1 METNTPL
8 FYVLQVFG
16 MCETTFPGCGT
27 TCVWECCFRV
37 GCSITARVP
46 TSDPSCQ
53 EGQLTCR
60 WASSTWGDLGSLH
73 TEDLRRHWEQHFFF
87 WPWGHPQ
94 QPQYLFQVSSAPLY
108 SLYFLRITLCVSYRY
123 AYMCST
129 CLSGALEEAD
139 GSVELQMVVSCYVGT
154 GN

>member
-27 TCVWECCFRV
+27 TCVWECCCRV

-60 WASSTWGDLGSLH
+60 WASSTWGDLGLPAHRGPTEALGTALFLALGSLSAAPIL
-73 TEDLRRHWEQHFFF
+73 TPGQLCSALF
-87 WPWGHPQ
+87 PLLPQ
-94 QPQYLFQVSSAPLY
+94 N
-108 SLYFLRITLCVSYRY
+108 YFVCELSVCISVHH
-123 AYMCST
+123 MPVWCS
-129 CLSGALEEAD
+129 
-139 GSVELQMVVSCYVGT
+139 
-154 GN
+154 